1 MRSLNTFVTAILF
14 FSVALLATLLFSN
27 QANAQAAAQFRG
39 VPAFSSPAYYPFVI
53 ALPQDRQWIRN
64 TPIEQ
69 RPTRPL
75 HIYGNRVRQSYTVRP
90 TNRLLPTAR
99 ATGSPLMNRR

>member
-1 MRSLNTFVTAILF
+1 MRSLNINTIALFAFTLFVSL
-14 FSVALLATLLFSN
+14 LLANRTH
-27 QANAQAAAQFRG
+27 AQVDSQFG
-39 VPAFSSPAYYPFVI
+39 NVLGWGGPGYYPFVI
-53 ALPQDRQWIRN
+53 ALPQDRQWLRN

-90 TNRLLPTAR
+90 TNRLLPTSR
-99 ATGSPLMNRR
+99 AIGIPRVNRR